1 MTSKIVRLA
10 KEHLP
15 AVAELE
21 RQCFPEPWSE
31 RALELFLE
39 ENAVAM
45 VAISD
50 DGTVLGYGSMLFV
63 SDEGQLVNLAV
74 LSTARRQG
82 IGKQILAS
90 LIEVAKKRG
99 AETIALEVRVSNAAA
114 IALYENFGFR
124 SVGIR
129 KRFYRQPVEDAAIML
144 CDLSKTSPEI

>member
-1 MTSKIVRLA
+1 MTPKIVRLT

-31 RALELFLE
+31 HALELFLG

-45 VAISD
+45 VAVD
-50 DGTVLGYGSMLFV
+50 GGTVLGYGSMLFV
-63 SDEGQLVNLAV
+63 PGEGQLVNLAV

-82 IGKQILAS
+82 IGKQILSS
-90 LIEVAKKRG
+90 LIEEAKNRG
-99 AETIALEVRVSNAAA
+99 AETISLEVRVSNAAA
-114 IALYENFGFR
+114 IALYEGFGFR

-129 KRFYRQPVEDAAIML
+129 KRFYRQPVEDAAVMI
-144 CDLSKTSPEI
+144 CDLSRKSPEI